1 MLRLL
6 GKGALVIALAMG
18 AVGFAENS
26 DTQADPA
33 GDEAATGSVI
43 ATGTARDID
52 QKPAASCHPPGRPHC
67 PGKEIISTTDAPE
80 AIGPYSQAVKAGNTL
95 YLAGQIP
102 LDPETNQ
109 VTGETIEEQTQL
121 VMDNLTAVLEAAG
134 MTMDNVVMA
143 NAFLAD
149 LDDFP
154 AFNEVYGSYFT
165 DGMPPARATVEV
177 ARLPRDVL
185 VEVALIAVE

>member
-1 MLRLL
+1 MRRTL
-6 GKGALVIALAMG
+6 GKAALVTMLVMG
-18 AVGFAENS
+18 SAGFAVASNAPTNS
-26 DTQADPA
+26 APSGVA
-33 GDEAATGSVI
+33 AASATGN
-43 ATGTARDID
+43 GTASSS
-52 QKPAASCHPPGRPHC
+52 PACRPPNRPPHC
-67 PGKEIISTTDAPE
+67 PSTGKEIISTPDAPE

-102 LDPETNQ
+102 IDPETNEI
-109 VTGETIEEQTQL
+109 TGDTIEEQTQL

-143 NAFLAD
+143 NAYLAD

-177 ARLPRDVL
+177 ARVPRDVL
-185 VEVALIAVE
+185 VEVALIAVEF

>member
-1 MLRLL
+1 MLRPL
-6 GKGALVIALAMG
+6 GKGVLVVAFTMG
-18 AVGFAENS
+18 LVGFAVQTDSSSASSEE
-26 DTQADPA
+26 TGPA
-33 GDEAATGSVI
+33 PALSTAQNVTGKSP
-43 ATGTARDID
+43 T
-52 QKPAASCHPPGRPHC
+52 SCRQPRHPHC
-67 PGKEIISTTDAPE
+67 PSTGKEIISTPDAPE
-80 AIGPYSQAVKAGNTL
+80 AIGPYSQAVKAGDTL

-102 LDPETNQ
+102 IDPATNQ

-121 VMDNLTAVLEAAG
+121 VMDNLTAVLDAAG

-143 NAFLAD
+143 NAFVAD

-154 AFNEVYGSYFT
+154 AFNDVYGSYFT